1 MGKSFTVILCVFLLM
16 LVESCSK
23 KTVPGTSPAAVVITQ
38 SERDMTAI
46 VKKNDSLS
54 LAIKPVVKRKPRETV
69 PKVITV
75 NDKFANKSVD
85 GRYYYDVQGHR
96 YWRSN
101 KDGKYYLFNK
111 AMLTDDA
118 FKKPN

>member
-85 GRYYYDVQGHR
+85 GRYYYDVQGRR

>member
-1 MGKSFTVILCVFLLM
+1 MFLLM

-38 SERDMTAI
+38 SERDITAI

>member
-23 KTVPGTSPAAVVITQ
+23 KTVPGTSPAAVVIIQ

>member
-38 SERDMTAI
+38 SERDITAI

>member
-1 MGKSFTVILCVFLLM
+1 MLM
-16 LVESCSK
+16 QGCSK
-23 KTVPGTSPAAVVITQ
+23 KTSPALTPAVINT
-38 SERDMTAI
+38 EGKRDTEAT
-46 VKKNDSLS
+46 VKKNDSFA
-54 LAIKPVVKRKPRETV
+54 LAVKPVVKRKPKETV

-75 NDKFANKSVD
+75 NDKFASKSVD
-85 GRYYYDVQGHR
+85 GRYYYDLQGHR

-118 FKKPN
+118 FKKPD